1 MTNDTLTELY
11 RWAQNHLGQP
21 IMLGYLLQKV
31 NGQTPGTLLLLLRQ
45 PDSLKPNAEIQ
56 IDYTPDR
63 VLNYHGSFN
72 FLPFTTN
79 SPRPELLR
87 SSFGSQ
93 PELIQWLKTGQ
104 KRIQF
109 SVNNEE

>member
-1 MTNDTLTELY
+1 MTNDSLTELY
-11 RWAQNHLGQP
+11 QWAQVHRGQP

-63 VLNYHGSFN
+63 VTIYQVSFN

-87 SSFGSQ
+87 SSFSSQ
-93 PELIQWLKTGQ
+93 SELIQWLKTGH

-109 SVNNEE
+109 SINNEE